1 MDSLQQLVAVL
12 AVFGLL
18 GGSLWWL
25 KGRGMAQVKGFAG
38 SSFSRRAATHLL
50 RRVERLPLSP
60 NTALHLIRL
69 GDRAILIASSPTGCQ
84 VVESSPWSHVDSGIP
99 SGHEQ

>member
-1 MDSLQQLVAVL
+1 MEGFQQLVAVL
-12 AVFGLL
+12 AVFGIL

-25 KGRGMAQVKGFAG
+25 KGRGMAQVKGFSMRSG
-38 SSFSRRAATHLL
+38 TQLL

-60 NTALHLIRL
+60 DTALHLIRM

-84 VVESSPWSHVDSGIP
+84 VLESSPWRHIESGAP
-99 SGHEQ
+99 ADGAQ